1 MTKKNKRLKN
11 AVCRA
16 RAKPAFETHL
26 HADDGVNEKQHD
38 DQQRYVRQCLERF
51 DERPQ
56 QRSNALAATQQL
68 DQTHYAKQPEE
79 VNREFPSRFLQSAAV
94 GGGGLMTVGRR
105 LYDKNIDWKIKKKQ
119 KFTDKFSTTMSMKLP
134 STMTKSNTFQASPK

>member
-1 MTKKNKRLKN
+1 MIIPMDRRVLGVLRYFSENLFRTQRKTIKN
-11 AVCRA
+11 AVYRA

-38 DQQRYVRQCLERF
+38 DQERYVRQCLERF

-68 DQTHYAKQPEE
+68 DQTHYAKQPKE
-79 VNREFPSRFLQSAAV
+79 VDREFSSRFLRYAE
-94 GGGGLMTVGRR
+94 LMTVGRR
-105 LYDKNIDWKIKKKQ
+105 KPVSYTIKV
-119 KFTDKFSTTMSMKLP
+119 
-134 STMTKSNTFQASPK
+134 

>member
-1 MTKKNKRLKN
+1 MHNEKTIKN

-16 RAKPAFETHL
+16 RAKPASETHL

-68 DQTHYAKQPEE
+68 DQTHYTKQPKE
-79 VNREFPSRFLQSAAV
+79 VNREFPSRFLRSAAV
-94 GGGGLMTVGRR
+94 GRLITVRREETRR
-105 LYDKNIDWKIKKKQ
+105 LYDKNIDWKIRKTQ
-119 KFTDKFSTTMSMKLP
+119 M
-134 STMTKSNTFQASPK
+134 